1 MNRDNILHIFQFFL
15 LLFLQSFLLNNI
27 NLFGFINPNLYLLF
41 IIIYRLDGNPTL
53 LIIIGFVMGLLLD
66 LLTQG
71 SGGHTIATLTIAFLR
86 LSIIKFSFGV
96 NYDVPMGMIK
106 GSLLRQRLLYFML
119 MVVIHHLVLY
129 SIVYFSFDNTITI
142 LKNTL
147 FTSFFTF
154 IMVFISLGLF
164 KEKND

>member
-1 MNRDNILHIFQFFL
+1 MNRDNIISIFQFL
-15 LLFLQSFLLNNI
+15 LLLLLQAFLLNNI
-27 NLFGFINPNLYLLF
+27 NFFGFINPNLYLLF
-41 IIIYRLDGNPTL
+41 ILVYRLDGNPTL
-53 LIIIGFVMGLLLD
+53 LIILGFVMGLLLD

-71 SGGHTIATLTIAFLR
+71 SGGHTIATLTIAFIR
-86 LSIIKFSFGV
+86 PFIIRFSFGV

-106 GSLLRQRLLYFML
+106 GSLLNQRLLYLSL

-129 SIVYFSFDNTITI
+129 SVVYFSFENIITI

-154 IMVFISLGLF
+154 ILVYISLGLF